1 MSLKQSNNEIVL
13 TIDDKTIIL
22 EKESLLPKSMLY
34 YEQKNDDYIIIH
46 YNFDIN
52 VVNNID
58 A

>member
-22 EKESLLPKSMLY
+22 EKESLLPKSMSY

>member
-22 EKESLLPKSMLY
+22 EKESLLPKSMSY
-34 YEQKNDDYIIIH
+34 YKQKNDDYIIIH